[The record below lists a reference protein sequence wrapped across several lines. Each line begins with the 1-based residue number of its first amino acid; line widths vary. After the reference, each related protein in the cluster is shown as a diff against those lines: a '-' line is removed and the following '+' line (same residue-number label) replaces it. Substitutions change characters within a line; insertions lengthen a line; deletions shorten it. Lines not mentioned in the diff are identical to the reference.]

1 MSRPSGCP
9 ACWPDADVRWL
20 VEDTRRRIVSAT
32 AELWPQFRVDIGPLF
47 TAGTTFAS
55 RVQVGGSVVCA
66 AVRPGGALSRV
77 VRGDHGDLAAVRSD
91 DRGCADQVQAQAQA
105 EQLTALAAHSGL
117 RVAAPTALTGG
128 VLFTPWAAGPSLA
141 ARVQA
146 QPAMLTELLA
156 TLMDDLSELH
166 RDPARQL
173 RQVAAPAQA
182 RSLPRV
188 VTAALEHTTDHFH
201 ADRAPAGEVGE
212 LRALAGSLSMRLGRL
227 AARWDPTACPSAGL
241 AFGNLS
247 PGHML
252 YPDGSPAPMLVAPSL
267 GPEGEPADTGTLL
280 GHLHLLA
287 VGAAPS
293 VRADLVEG
301 LEAWLAGQLAARR
314 EQWKGWLSAVLTV
327 WAATVF
333 DRVVT
338 AETLPA
344 ALPLAPVTA
353 ALRTDPLPALAA
365 LDVLTCELRRRG
377 TDAALNATLNALAG
391 TTSAGTATDSAEL
404 TATATPR

>member
-1 MSRPSGCP
+1 MSQPPGCP
-9 ACWPDADVRWL
+9 ACWPEADVRWL
-20 VEDTRRRIVSAT
+20 VADTQRRIVSAT
-32 AELWPQFRVDIGPLF
+32 AELWPQFRVDVGPLF

-77 VRGDHGDLAAVRSD
+77 VRGDHGDLAAVRAD
-91 DRGCADQVQAQAQA
+91 DRGCADQAQAQA

-117 RVAAPTALTGG
+117 RVAAPTALAGG
-128 VLFTPWAAGPSLA
+128 VLFTPWVGGPSLA

-173 RQVAAPAQA
+173 RQAAAPAQA
-182 RSLPRV
+182 RGLPRM

-227 AARWDPTACPSAGL
+227 AAQWDPAAYPSAGL

-247 PGHML
+247 PGHVL
-252 YPDGSPAPMLVAPSL
+252 YPDGSPAPMLIAPSL

-287 VGAAPS
+287 VGAAPHI
-293 VRADLVEG
+293 RADLVEG
-301 LEAWLAGQLAARR
+301 LEAWLSGRLAACRD
-314 EQWKGWLSAVLTV
+314 QWRGWLSAVLTV

-333 DRVVT
+333 DTAVT
-338 AETLPA
+338 ALTLPA
-344 ALPLAPVTA
+344 ALPFAPVAA

-365 LDVLTCELRRRG
+365 LDVLTRELRRRG
-377 TDAALNATLNALAG
+377 TDAALNATLSALAG
-391 TTSAGTATDSAEL
+391 AAGTAADGADL